1 MQAALGQGQTGGRI
15 SKRGEVCFANRPECN
30 YSFTMRIVSLGVALV
45 LMTAAG
51 CAVSPMVETARKPDY
66 PKLAKEIEAAQKSGE
81 LSDGDVEDIALAIA
95 EVEIRQAKDAEG
107 EQLLL
112 VFGGCA
118 EQVEGEL
125 SDRFDK
131 GDDLGAVAGQLLL
144 SSGVVN
150 IDEYVD
156 LALDGDP
163 RPAYKALGARG
174 LIDSDDFGLRRQ
186 LYLDLDE
193 RVRMNSLRAAMSAP
207 APEDFDAL
215 VEAGRVD
222 PYPAA
227 RAAAVRALGRI
238 GGNRATVALK
248 DLWLRADGRLKESIV
263 DAYVASPTF
272 EAGGREELVRIA
284 ESGGAANIA
293 AAIALSRL
301 ALNDPKD
308 RAANEVAM
316 GVLVRAIKLGTRED
330 RTFAMLMAP
339 TTDVVLEALR
349 EAKKDTDAGVAL
361 IALGRL
367 AQVGDEK
374 EQKEA
379 REKLLEIAKS
389 DDSDKNRAMGELAT
403 LQDQRVVV
411 LLEKELTAEAQFAR
425 AYAARHLVNLGEQ
438 KRAARLL
445 ADPQSYVR
453 ATVACAVLAHDE

>member
-1 MQAALGQGQTGGRI
+1 
-15 SKRGEVCFANRPECN
+15 
-30 YSFTMRIVSLGVALV
+30 MRIVSLGVALV

-125 SDRFDK
+125 SARFDK

-144 SSGVVN
+144 SSGVVS

-156 LALDGDP
+156 LALDGDA

-186 LYLDLDE
+186 LFLDLDE
-193 RVRMNSLRAAMSAP
+193 RVRMNSLRAAMS
-207 APEDFDAL
+207 
-215 VEAGRVD
+215 AGRVD

-238 GGNRATVALK
+238 GGDRATVALK
-248 DLWLRADGRLKESIV
+248 DLWLRADSRLKESIV

-308 RAANEVAM
+308 RAANEIAL

-339 TTDVVLEALR
+339 SNEVVLEALR

-367 AQVGDEK
+367 AQVGNEK

-389 DDSDKNRAMGELAT
+389 DDSDKNRAMGELAS

-411 LLEKELTAEAQFAR
+411 LLEKELSAEAQFAR

-453 ATVACAVLAHDE
+453 ATVACSVLAHER